1 MKETTPEFIGKYKV
15 LELIAKGGMGTVYK
29 AVHPSL
35 KRQIVIKKLSARR
48 NAANIERFKR
58 EAQILL
64 DLQSPYIVHLFDYFT
79 EGSYRYMAEEFVD
92 GTALD
97 KLLAKQTVLS
107 PQLAMLIM
115 QDACIALKY
124 AHSKDIVHRDI
135 KPGNILISK
144 RAEVKLADFGIATGD
159 KDSEA
164 AAITEQGM
172 ALGTPAYMPP
182 EQFENSAAVD
192 ARADIYS
199 LGVMLYE
206 MVTGAKPYPSTLS
219 IGTLNAI
226 KKEKYTPPQKIDKT
240 IPPYVCRL
248 IKKAIRANPK
258 RRYQSI
264 TPMLKAVQRYVKQY
278 DTHTI
283 RVQLARLVH
292 SPALVQEAAYTPKNR
307 RLKKMLLAA
316 GLAAAAAASFSLC
329 WFGGIIH
336 RYALRKWFVPVQIEM
351 QMPANSAANADLPV
365 NAFFFRNNGADIP
378 EVPNTRRALKAAKAK
393 TGASKQKN
401 ILYATK
407 PVFLRR
413 GAYRMKV
420 AAGPYVWWDSFTVKN
435 EAVTISSAFLMNMR
449 RPLKLNPHAFD
460 GATGKEISAKTT
472 FRVFYNG
479 VWRNISELPRDKML
493 TGAVWKIKASCP
505 GYRDEIFSLLLDWY
519 QDELFISA
527 NMIADDGTGAKK

>member
-1 MKETTPEFIGKYKV
+1 MKETAPQSIGKYKV
-15 LELIAKGGMGTVYK
+15 IELIAKGGMGTVYK

-79 EGSYRYMAEEFVD
+79 EGSYRYMAEELVD
-92 GTALD
+92 GIALD

-115 QDACIALKY
+115 QDACFALKY
-124 AHSKDIVHRDI
+124 AHAKDIVHRDI

-144 RAEVKLADFGIATGD
+144 RAEIKLADFGIATGD

-164 AAITEQGM
+164 ASLTEQGT

-192 ARADIYS
+192 ARADIYA

-206 MVTGAKPYPSTLS
+206 MVTGAKPYPSALS

-226 KKEKYTPPQKIDKT
+226 RKEKYTPPKKIDKT
-240 IPPYVCRL
+240 LPPAVCRI
-248 IKKAIRANPK
+248 IKKAIRASPK
-258 RRYQSI
+258 RRYQSVA
-264 TPMLKAVQRYVKQY
+264 PLLKEVQRYLRRY
-278 DTHTI
+278 DVHAI

-292 SPALVQEAAYTPKNR
+292 APMLLKECAYVPKNR
-307 RLKKMLLAA
+307 RLKTALLAA
-316 GLAAAAAASFSLC
+316 GAAALFAASFSLC

-336 RYALRKWFVPVQIEM
+336 RYALRKWFVPVKIEM
-351 QMPANSAANADLPV
+351 QMPAFSAAHSDLPV
-365 NAFFFRNNGADIP
+365 NVFFFRNNGADIP
-378 EVPNTRRALKAAKAK
+378 EVPHTRRALKADKAASGTAKR
-393 TGASKQKN
+393 KN
-401 ILYATK
+401 IRYTTK

-413 GAYRMKV
+413 GAYRIKV
-420 AAGPYVWWDSFTVKN
+420 AAGPYVWWDSFRVEK
-435 EAVTISSAFLMNMR
+435 EAVTVSSTFLTDMR
-449 RPLKLNPHAFD
+449 RPLKLNLHAFD
-460 GATGKEISAKTT
+460 GVSGKEISARTA

-479 VWRNISELPRDKML
+479 AWRKVGELPKDKML
-493 TGAVWKIKASCP
+493 TGAVWKIKVSCP
-505 GYRDEIFSLLLDWY
+505 GYRDELFSLLSDWY
-519 QDELFISA
+519 QDELFVSA
-527 NMIADDGTGAKK
+527 NMAPLDGNGAKK